1 MKHFKIAIKA
11 DHHEFE
17 HACYTISEAYDAIV
31 DAVSVFNLDAD
42 LEEIMYSLVD
52 MDRGELSAHEDKRF
66 SMSIEEE

>member
-11 DHHEFE
+11 DHHKFE
-17 HACYTISEAYDAIV
+17 HIYYTISEAYYAII
-31 DAVSVFNLDAD
+31 DAVFTFNLDAD

-66 SMSIEEE
+66 LMSIEKE